1 MGRARAKEILTWA
14 ARPRPRRGQALLA
27 EVLADEPA
35 FDGLDLAEL
44 TDPARYTGCAGL
56 LTDRALERR

>member
-1 MGRARAKEILTWA
+1 MGPARAKEILTGA
-14 ARPRPRRGQALLA
+14 ARLARDEGRPLA
-27 EVLADEPA
+27 EILAVEPA